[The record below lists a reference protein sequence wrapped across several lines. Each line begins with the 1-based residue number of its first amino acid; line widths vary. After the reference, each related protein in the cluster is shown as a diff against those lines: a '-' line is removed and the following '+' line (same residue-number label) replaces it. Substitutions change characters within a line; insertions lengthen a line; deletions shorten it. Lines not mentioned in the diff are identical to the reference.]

1 MRWSIAQRLSAM
13 FALAALL
20 VFALLGIG
28 VYGVLERQVVRYQ
41 HAELQTKLHAVSG
54 SVAMCDTRE
63 RWSKVRDKVGNLI
76 SGDRD
81 TLVWAWSDDPI
92 FRIGGERPQVQPPNG
107 NDSGMGTLQREGQ
120 HPLRTLYERVPG
132 KGVRP
137 AVDLWIGIDSEPY
150 THALQRFA
158 VALWVAGALG
168 VLLVAGLGYWIARL
182 GLAPLRALSDEARSL
197 SPQRLSQRLG
207 TQALPAELG
216 HLTHAF
222 NGALDRLEAAYTRLD
237 AFNADV
243 AHELR
248 TPLANLMG
256 QTQVALSR
264 PRDNAQLQD
273 VMQSNLEELERLR
286 AIVNDMLFLSRAGQG
301 DIAMETRPVALADEV
316 AAAGDFLEF
325 LFEEAGL
332 TLRIEGEATASIDPS
347 LFRRALTNL
356 LHNAVQHAR
365 PGTEVRVQLQAEGK
379 GTRIA
384 VLNEGDGIAAGH
396 LPLLF
401 ERFYRVDQAREYRG
415 ERHHGLGLSIV
426 KAIAV
431 LHGGDVF
438 VASRDG
444 LTTVGFTVAC

>member
-13 FALAALL
+13 FAVAALL
-20 VFALLGIG
+20 VFTLLGIG

-63 RWSKVRDKVGNLI
+63 RWTKVREKVGNLI

-81 TLVWAWSDDPI
+81 TLVWAWSDDPT
-92 FRIGGERPQVQPPNG
+92 FRIGSAQPQVQPPG
-107 NDSGMGTLQREGQ
+107 SHDDGMGTLQREGA

-137 AVDLWIGIDSEPY
+137 PVDLWIGIDSEPY

-158 VALWVAGALG
+158 VALWVAGVLG

-197 SPQRLSQRLG
+197 SPQRLSQRLDTAG
-207 TQALPAELG
+207 LPAELG
-216 HLTHAF
+216 HLTGAF

-264 PRDNAQLQD
+264 PRDSADLQE

-301 DIAMETRPVALADEV
+301 DIAMDTRTVSLAEEV
-316 AAAGDFLEF
+316 ATAGEFLEL

-332 TLRIEGEATASIDPS
+332 TLRIEGDASARIDPS
-347 LFRRALTNL
+347 LLRRALTNL

-365 PGTEVRVQLQAEGK
+365 PGSVVRVQLQAEGN
-379 GTRIA
+379 GARIA
-384 VLNEGDGIAAGH
+384 VLNEGDGIAREH
-396 LPLLF
+396 LLLLF
-401 ERFYRVDQAREYRG
+401 ERFYRVDEAREYRG

-426 KAIAV
+426 KAIAM
-431 LHGGDVF
+431 LHGGEVF
-438 VASRDG
+438 VASQDG
-444 LTTVGFTVAC
+444 LTTVGFSVG

>member
-1 MRWSIAQRLSAM
+1 MRMSIAQRLSAM

-20 VFALLGIG
+20 VFALLGVG

-54 SVAMCDTRE
+54 SVAMCDSTE
-63 RWSKVRDKVGNLI
+63 RWNKVREKVGNLI

-81 TLVWAWSDDPI
+81 TLVWAWSENPT
-92 FRIGGERPQVQPPNG
+92 FRIGQAEPQVQAPGKGDN
-107 NDSGMGTLQREGQ
+107 GMGTLPREGG

-132 KGVRP
+132 KGARP
-137 AVDLWIGIDSEPY
+137 DVDLWIGIDSEPY
-150 THALQRFA
+150 TQALQRFG
-158 VALWVAGALG
+158 VALWVAGGLG

-182 GLAPLRALSDEARSL
+182 GLAPLRALSNEARSL
-197 SPQRLSQRLG
+197 SPQRLSQRLAAQG
-207 TQALPAELG
+207 LPAELG

-237 AFNADV
+237 GFNADV

-264 PRDNAQLQD
+264 PRDVAALQE

-301 DIAMETRPVALADEV
+301 DIAVETRQVQLADEV
-316 AAAGDFLEF
+316 ATAGEFMEF
-325 LFEEAGL
+325 LFEEAQL
-332 TLRIEGEATASIDPS
+332 TLHVEGDATARIDPS

-365 PGTEVRVQLQAEGK
+365 PGSDVRVQLQSEGE
-379 GTRIA
+379 GVRVA
-384 VLNEGDGIAAGH
+384 VLNEGNGIAAEH

-426 KAIAV
+426 KAIAA
-431 LHGGDVF
+431 LHGGEVF
-438 VASRDG
+438 VASSDG
-444 LTTVGFTVAC
+444 LTTVGFTVAR

>member
-81 TLVWAWSDDPI
+81 TLVWAWSDDPT

-137 AVDLWIGIDSEPY
+137 AVDLWIAIDSEPY
-150 THALQRFA
+150 THVLQRFA
-158 VALWVAGALG
+158 VALWVAGGLG

-316 AAAGDFLEF
+316 VAAGDFLEF

-379 GTRIA
+379 GARIA

>member
-92 FRIGGERPQVQPPNG
+92 FRIGGDRPQVQPPNG

-158 VALWVAGALG
+158 VALWVAGGLG

-286 AIVNDMLFLSRAGQG
+286 AIVNDMLFLSRARQG
-301 DIAMETRPVALADEV
+301 DIAMETRPVALAGEV

-332 TLRIEGEATASIDPS
+332 TLRIEGDATASIDPS

-444 LTTVGFTVAC
+444 LTTVGLTVAC

>member
-1 MRWSIAQRLSAM
+1 M
-13 FALAALL
+13 
-20 VFALLGIG
+20 
-28 VYGVLERQVVRYQ
+28 
-41 HAELQTKLHAVSG
+41 
-54 SVAMCDTRE
+54 
-63 RWSKVRDKVGNLI
+63 
-76 SGDRD
+76 
-81 TLVWAWSDDPI
+81 
-92 FRIGGERPQVQPPNG
+92 QPPNG
-107 NDSGMGTLQREGQ
+107 HDSGMGTLQREGQ

-158 VALWVAGALG
+158 VALWVAGGLG

-332 TLRIEGEATASIDPS
+332 TLRIEGDATASIDPS

-365 PGTEVRVQLQAEGK
+365 AGTAVRVQLQAEGK
-379 GTRIA
+379 GARIA
-384 VLNEGDGIAAGH
+384 VLNEGDGIAAEH

>member
-13 FALAALL
+13 FAVAALL
-20 VFALLGIG
+20 VFTLLGIG

-63 RWSKVRDKVGNLI
+63 RWTKVREKVGNLI

-81 TLVWAWSDDPI
+81 TLVWAWSDDPT
-92 FRIGGERPQVQPPNG
+92 FRIGSVQPQVQPPG
-107 NDSGMGTLQREGQ
+107 SHDGGMGTLQRDGA

-137 AVDLWIGIDSEPY
+137 PVDLWIGIDSEPY

-158 VALWVAGALG
+158 VALWVAGVLG

-197 SPQRLSQRLG
+197 SPQRLSQRLDTAG
-207 TQALPAELG
+207 LPAELG
-216 HLTHAF
+216 HLTGAF

-264 PRDNAQLQD
+264 PRDSADLQE

-301 DIAMETRPVALADEV
+301 DIAMDTRTVSLAEEV
-316 AAAGDFLEF
+316 ATAGEFLEL

-332 TLRIEGEATASIDPS
+332 TLRIEGDASARIDPS
-347 LFRRALTNL
+347 LLRRALTNL

-365 PGTEVRVQLQAEGK
+365 PGSVVRVQLQAEGS
-379 GTRIA
+379 GARIA
-384 VLNEGDGIAAGH
+384 VLNEGDGIAREH

-401 ERFYRVDQAREYRG
+401 ERFYRVDEAREYRG

-426 KAIAV
+426 KAIAM
-431 LHGGDVF
+431 LHGGEVF
-438 VASRDG
+438 VASQDG
-444 LTTVGFTVAC
+444 LTTVGFSVG

>member
-1 MRWSIAQRLSAM
+1 MRMSIAQRLSAM

-28 VYGVLERQVVRYQ
+28 VYGVLERQVERYQ
-41 HAELQTKLHAVSG
+41 HAELETKLHAVSG
-54 SVAMCDTRE
+54 SVAMCETRE
-63 RWSKVRDKVGNLI
+63 RWTKVREKVGNLI

-81 TLVWAWSDDPI
+81 TVVWAWSDDPG
-92 FRIGGERPQVQPPNG
+92 FRIGESSPQVRPPG
-107 NDSGMGTLQREGQ
+107 AGDAGMGTLPREGGY
-120 HPLRTLYERVPG
+120 PLRTLYERVPARG
-132 KGVRP
+132 MRP
-137 AVDLWIGIDSEPY
+137 AVDVWIGIDSEPY
-150 THALQRFA
+150 AHVLQRSSW
-158 VALWVAGALG
+158 ALWIAGTLG
-168 VLLVAGLGYWIARL
+168 VLLVAVLGYWIARL
-182 GLAPLRALSDEARSL
+182 GLAPLRALSDDARSL
-197 SPQRLSQRLG
+197 SPQRLSQRLRA
-207 TQALPAELG
+207 QALPAELG

-264 PRDNAQLQD
+264 PRDREALQE

-286 AIVNDMLFLSRAGQG
+286 AIINDMLFLSRAGQG
-301 DIAMETRPVALADEV
+301 DIAMETQEVQLADEV
-316 AAAGDFLEF
+316 ATAGEFLEF
-325 LFEEAGL
+325 LFDDAGL
-332 TLRIEGEATASIDPS
+332 TLRIDGDACVRIDPS

-365 PGTEVRVQLQAEGK
+365 PGTEVRVQLQAEGE
-379 GTRIA
+379 GARVA
-384 VLNEGDGIAAGH
+384 VLNEGEGIDAEH

-401 ERFYRVDQAREYRG
+401 ERFYRVDAAREYRG

-438 VASRDG
+438 VASQDG
-444 LTTVGFTVAC
+444 LTTVGFSVAR

>member
-20 VFALLGIG
+20 VFTLLGIG

-63 RWSKVRDKVGNLI
+63 RWGKVRDKVGNLI

-81 TLVWAWSDDPI
+81 TLVWAWSDDPA
-92 FRIGGERPQVQPPNG
+92 FRIGSARPQVTPPG
-107 NDSGMGTLQREGQ
+107 SHDAGMGTLQREGG

-158 VALWVAGALG
+158 LALWVAGVLG

-207 TQALPAELG
+207 AQALPAELG
-216 HLTHAF
+216 HLTGAF

-264 PRDNAQLQD
+264 PRGNAELQD

-301 DIAMETRPVALADEV
+301 DIAMDTRSVALAEEV

-365 PGTEVRVQLQAEGK
+365 PGSVVRVQLQAEGVQA
-379 GTRIA
+379 RIA
-384 VLNEGDGIAAGH
+384 VLNEGGGIAAEH

-401 ERFYRVDQAREYRG
+401 ERFYRVDEAREYRG

-431 LHGGDVF
+431 LHAGDVF

-444 LTTVGFTVAC
+444 LTTVGFTVAR

>member
-81 TLVWAWSDDPI
+81 TLVWAWSDDPT
-92 FRIGGERPQVQPPNG
+92 FRIGSERPQVQPPNG
-107 NDSGMGTLQREGQ
+107 HDSGMGTLQREGQ

-158 VALWVAGALG
+158 VALWVAGGLG

-182 GLAPLRALSDEARSL
+182 GLAPLRALDEARSL

-332 TLRIEGEATASIDPS
+332 TLRIEGDATASIDPS

-365 PGTEVRVQLQAEGK
+365 AGTAVRVQLQAEGK
-379 GTRIA
+379 GARIA
-384 VLNEGDGIAAGH
+384 VLNEGDGIAAEH